1 MFFNF
6 NCILN
11 FVTVFYFFPL
21 LIISAGS
28 LYIRRVKVFEINMIY
43 LHSQWDRDRSDAQ
56 LFVLKAN
63 FWIHTNTSTL
73 QRLLISKRMFEE
85 YLLKYIL
92 SFYIKTCYSYIC
104 RRHKSSNI
112 STLKNWRSDNRRIES
127 LNNSTNLNKCDIKM
141 GVEQNIIETNKCR

>member
-1 MFFNF
+1 M
-6 NCILN
+6 
-11 FVTVFYFFPL
+11 FYFFPR

-28 LYIRRVKVFEINMIY
+28 LYIKRVKIFEINMIY
-43 LHSQWDRDRSDAQ
+43 LHSQWGRDHSDAQ

-73 QRLLISKRMFEE
+73 QRLPISKRMFEE
-85 YLLKYIL
+85 YLLKCNF
-92 SFYIKTCYSYIC
+92 SCYIKTCSSYIC

-127 LNNSTNLNKCDIKM
+127 LNNSNNLNKYDIKM
-141 GVEQNIIETNKCR
+141 GVEKNIIETNKCR